1 MSAGESDPTRREV
14 IIAGATRSAV
24 SRPMERTG
32 FGQRWSTPFQ
42 LWRLGGGLREVKDP
56 STRTGD
62 QKFSTA
68 LIANLPAL
76 RRYAVA
82 LVSSVAQADELV
94 LGCIER
100 ALRESA
106 QLREIP
112 RIAGSLRRILHNLYV
127 DELTPA
133 MPVAK
138 RRMSANWLTN
148 WNCVTF
154 RPSSAA
160 IHQTLPL
167 SATRLFESR
176 LPASSNGLFQ
186 AKKVEKSLEEPG
198 AEWNPQRR
206 VVPDRPRPHRA
217 SRLRPRC
224 GARRSRAMSQLGVEH
239 RDILLLIS
247 VEELNYREISAGG
260 TAIQSFQP
268 LQSAEVKYRGRAVA
282 LVVAETLEAAQ
293 EAAALIRVS
302 YSEYASATVELNA
315 PAGTSVKQA
324 VATPFF
330 KDFVAG
336 DPEAAIAAAPVRF
349 EQTYLTA
356 SQHQNPI
363 ELLSTVAQWQGD
375 QLIVHEEHRQVPRCG
390 PALIQATCKRRARR
404 DIRGFYKSAA
414 GRRSMI
420 ARRVPHS

>member
-127 DELTPA
+127 DELH
-133 MPVAK
+133 
-138 RRMSANWLTN
+138 
-148 WNCVTF
+148 
-154 RPSSAA
+154 PSHARSKEEDVSELADQLELCNFPTLLGGNPPNIA
-160 IHQTLPL
+160 IERD
-167 SATRLFESR
+167 SIVRIKIAGFVERLIPS
-176 LPASSNGLFQ
+176 
-186 AKKVEKSLEEPG
+186 KKGRK
-198 AEWNPQRR
+198 
-206 VVPDRPRPHRA
+206 
-217 SRLRPRC
+217 
-224 GARRSRAMSQLGVEH
+224 
-239 RDILLLIS
+239 I
-247 VEELNYREISAGG
+247 AGG
-260 TAIQSFQP
+260 TACRMESPTDGGTGSSPPSSCFPPPTAVRCPSF
-268 LQSAEVKYRGRAVA
+268 L
-282 LVVAETLEAAQ
+282 
-293 EAAALIRVS
+293 
-302 YSEYASATVELNA
+302 A
-315 PAGTSVKQA
+315 P
-324 VATPFF
+324 
-330 KDFVAG
+330 
-336 DPEAAIAAAPVRF
+336 
-349 EQTYLTA
+349 
-356 SQHQNPI
+356 
-363 ELLSTVAQWQGD
+363 
-375 QLIVHEEHRQVPRCG
+375 
-390 PALIQATCKRRARR
+390 
-404 DIRGFYKSAA
+404 
-414 GRRSMI
+414 
-420 ARRVPHS
+420 